1 MLKLFKLSTPF
12 NIEEK
17 IILRDH
23 LALERTRLANERT
36 FLSYIRTS
44 LYFVVGGIALIQIQD
59 LSKVRMLGYVSLFV
73 AVLLLF
79 TGVVR
84 FIRLSRR
91 LRDYYNAESS
101 PVGDPVGDPTE

>member
-1 MLKLFKLSTPF
+1 MFGRSTRF

-44 LYFVVGGIALIQIQD
+44 LYFVVGGIALIQIHD
-59 LSKVRMLGYVSLFV
+59 LSKVRILGYLS
-73 AVLLLF
+73 LLLSVLF
-79 TGVVR
+79 LLTGIVR
-84 FIRLSRR
+84 FVRLSRR
-91 LRDYYNAESS
+91 LRDYYSKENS
-101 PVGDPVGDPTE
+101 PVEQQNS